1 MVNLGF
7 FCSLILKFWIS
18 LLRMPEILFDIR
30 SNISVDVCLDV
41 LAQNLIDSCLLNLNE
56 NGQPKLTKD
65 SSTSKLLSARDIV
78 NYQQMIAQYCKDI
91 SMLPSI
97 KEGDIIAYMKDV
109 SKVIFTIGRV
119 MIFLNYYYYFLTL
132 DI

>member
-1 MVNLGF
+1 
-7 FCSLILKFWIS
+7 
-18 LLRMPEILFDIR
+18 MPEILFDIR

-41 LAQNLIDSCLLNLNE
+41 LAQNLTDSCSLNLNE
-56 NGQPKLTKD
+56 NGQPKLSKD

-109 SKVIFTIGRV
+109 SKVI
-119 MIFLNYYYYFLTL
+119 YFF
-132 DI
+132 IKEQ